1 MPQTQYK
8 VWHYGSPVGQG
19 VMGSIHVGIA
29 GIAKAATPN
38 LPFVVANE
46 LICYNLARAI
56 LLPIPPGFIIN
67 RDNAPNYASLN
78 FNLGGASL
86 PPADPEIVVRDS
98 SYIASGILA
107 YDVWVVNTDRHE
119 ANLAYDQLQNK
130 VEIFDHSHAFFHG
143 PDALAAKARLLQ
155 HKNGLG
161 IDRHC
166 LAREIVDPVSIE
178 QWIKRIESV
187 PDFYIKDV
195 IKAATDVGLPNDD
208 EQFCADFLCGRRHKL
223 RDLVRDNQ
231 SAFPKIQ
238 PFLTVRP

>member
-8 VWHYGSPVGQG
+8 VWHVGSPVGQG
-19 VMGSIHVGIA
+19 VMGSVHIGVA
-29 GIAKAATPN
+29 GIAKAATPD

-56 LLPIPPGFIIN
+56 LLPIPPGFIIT
-67 RDNAPNYASLN
+67 RDNAPNYASLD
-78 FNLGGASL
+78 FNLSGAAL

-98 SYIASGILA
+98 SYTAGGILV

-119 ANLAYDQLQNK
+119 ANLAHDQLRNK

-143 PDALAAKARLLQ
+143 SDARTAKDRLVQ
-155 HKNGLG
+155 NENELG
-161 IDRHC
+161 IGGHC
-166 LAREIVDPVSIE
+166 LAREIVDPMSIE
-178 QWIKRIESV
+178 QWIRRIESV

-231 SAFPKIQ
+231 NAFPKIQ
-238 PFLTVRP
+238 PILGAQP